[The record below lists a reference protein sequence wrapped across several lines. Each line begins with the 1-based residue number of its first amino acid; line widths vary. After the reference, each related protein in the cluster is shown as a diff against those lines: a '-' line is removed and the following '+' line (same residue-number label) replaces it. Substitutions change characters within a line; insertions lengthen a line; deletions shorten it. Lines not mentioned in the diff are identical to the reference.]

1 MQDLVKE
8 TLKSLSQL
16 TFWNIVQIFM
26 LAPIG
31 ILTYLIW
38 WGTQNPESTIQV
50 LSGERIIGS
59 VSDCLLLESW
69 RDKKRY
75 YRLTLNIG
83 SDVSVSAGSF
93 NRWEDRTAIEQ
104 CDRLL
109 EIRENIKQ
117 KIR

>member
-1 MQDLVKE
+1 MQE
-8 TLKSLSQL
+8 TIEKSLRALSQL

-38 WGTQNPESTIQV
+38 WGTQNPDSTIQV

-59 VSDCLLLESW
+59 VNDCLLLESW

-75 YRLTLNIG
+75 YRITLSLDKNA
-83 SDVSVSAGSF
+83 SVSAGSF
-93 NRWEDRTAIEQ
+93 TKWDELQANEQ
-104 CDRLL
+104 CDRLV
-109 EIRENIKQ
+109 EIREKAKN
-117 KIR
+117 